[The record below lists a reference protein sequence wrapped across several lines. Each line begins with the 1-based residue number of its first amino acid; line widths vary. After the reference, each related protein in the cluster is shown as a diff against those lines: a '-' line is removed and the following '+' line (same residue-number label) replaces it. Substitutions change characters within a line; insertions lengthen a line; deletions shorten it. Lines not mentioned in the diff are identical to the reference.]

1 MNLGGK
7 AADAETQNPC
17 LHGLFALPFSNFHD
31 KMTYLGGPFGV
42 RKVRNLSASVYLAL
56 AILLV
61 NPTEVWGG
69 DYEKGLDLFE
79 RGDYQAALFAW
90 QPLAEKGDANAQN
103 ALGWLYNEGK
113 GAGLDFG
120 QAFKWYML
128 AAEQGNVHAH
138 YNLGFLHEHGN
149 GTPRDEGAAM
159 HWYTLAAQ
167 HGDDRAYYR
176 LGLMYAR
183 ATTTPEDSVRA
194 YMWYH
199 IAAAQAEDQIAAGN
213 RNSLAAQMSPAQ
225 LQQAQ
230 NLASECV
237 KKNYNGC

>member
-1 MNLGGK
+1 MRHLT
-7 AADAETQNPC
+7 AT
-17 LHGLFALPFSNFHD
+17 
-31 KMTYLGGPFGV
+31 
-42 RKVRNLSASVYLAL
+42 VYLTL
-56 AILLV
+56 AVLLI
-61 NPTEVWGG
+61 NPTVVWGG

-79 RGDYQAALFAW
+79 RGDYQAALLTW
-90 QPLAEKGDANAQN
+90 LPLAENGDATAQN

-120 QAFKWYML
+120 QALKWYTL

-149 GTPRDEGAAM
+149 GTPRDEDSAM
-159 HWYTLAAQ
+159 RWYALAAQ
-167 HGDDRAYYR
+167 HGDTRAYYR

-183 ATTTPEDSVRA
+183 GTGTPEDSILA

-199 IAAAQAEDQIAAGN
+199 IAAAEAEDKIAEGN
-213 RNSLAAQMSPAQ
+213 RNSLAAQMTPDQ

-230 NLASECV
+230 TLASECV